1 MYPRP
6 DGFDKAVQDS
16 HRICTKVDI
25 LESGQVIYEGL
36 QITDGNVVVD
46 DVAIRR
52 RADIT
57 ITDPTGTLTPKDFN
71 DLLFPA
77 GNEFRPYRGTY
88 VNGVPQYMSLGIFG
102 INDVKIED
110 SGQGLHIG
118 IEGMDRSRGVAMAKL
133 PEVHVITAGTLYTT
147 AIRDLI
153 LMRYGVL
160 TFFESEEGITTPL
173 MVIKENSDVWEEC
186 QKMAASIG
194 CDLYFDADGYCV
206 CSPQHG
212 ETDVD
217 QVDWVY
223 REEELDPTV
232 GDTLMRELTTVK
244 SMLMYASRRC
254 DDEGVHNHVICTGET
269 NSVDVPVRGE
279 AKDLDPASPTYYRG
293 KFKPRPR
300 FMASSFI
307 TTPEQATAAA
317 RRQLIKE
324 AGFYDRLET
333 ITIVHPAHEVGDLVA
348 VYRPRS
354 GISGIYV
361 VDKITIPL
369 VHSRGMNL
377 STRTRKIMVEGE

>member
-6 DGFDKAVQDS
+6 DGFDEAVQDS
-16 HRICTKVDI
+16 HHMCAKVDI
-25 LESGQVIYEGL
+25 LEDGVVIYEGL
-36 QITDGNVVVD
+36 QINDGNVVVD
-46 DVAIRR
+46 DVAVRR
-52 RADIT
+52 RSDLT
-57 ITDPTGTLTPKDFN
+57 ITDPTGELTPSDFN

-77 GNEFRPYRGTY
+77 GNEFKVYRGVY
-88 VNGVPQYMSLGIFG
+88 INGTPQYMSLGVFG

-118 IEGMDRSRGVAMAKL
+118 IEGMDRSRGVALAKL

-153 LMRYGVL
+153 LKRYGTL
-160 TFFESEEGITTPL
+160 TFFDSEEGMVTPL
-173 MVIKENSDVWEEC
+173 MVIKETADVWEEC

-194 CDLYFDADGYCV
+194 CDLYFDTDGYCV

-212 ETDVD
+212 ETDMNDVS
-217 QVDWVY
+217 WWY
-223 REEELDPTV
+223 REEEIAE
-232 GDTLMRELTTVK
+232 GDEFFRELSDVK
-244 SMLMYASRRC
+244 AMLLYASRRC
-254 DDEGVHNHVICTGET
+254 DDEGVYNHVVCSGET
-269 NSVDVPVRGE
+269 NSVTAPVRGE
-279 AKDLDPASPTYYRG
+279 AKDLDPMSPTYYHG

-317 RRQLIKE
+317 RRQLTKD

-333 ITIVHPAHEVGDLVA
+333 ITIVHPAHEIGDLVG

-354 GISGIYV
+354 GIRGIYV
-361 VDKITIPL
+361 VDKLTIPL

-377 STRTRKIMVEGE
+377 STRTRKIMEHDE